1 MRRNFPSVIAG
12 VALVVILLVYAMTY
26 QVRFTEV
33 AIETTFGKPSAPI
46 EKAGLG
52 FKWPWPI
59 QGVVKYDKRIR
70 ILDSPEEEAQTRDR
84 QILIMT
90 TFCGWRIK
98 DPGAFLRKVEN
109 VREAEDRI
117 RKHLRSEIGAAVG
130 QHDFGQFVSTN
141 PQELKLAQI
150 EDEIKKGV
158 AERVSQYG
166 ITVDLLGIRRI
177 SLPQSTTEKV
187 FGQMRAE
194 RTAMAEKTKS
204 EGEATARR
212 IRSRAESARNQIL
225 SFAASKAQQIRA
237 EGAAAAADEYK
248 VFSEDE
254 DFASFLRT
262 LEFMEKVFEKRT
274 IFFLDASI
282 PGIQMLKEDRP
293 ILGKDQKLA
302 VPRSVPTTQSGR
314 ATSVPAARSERARDA
329 AIQEPKQ

>member
-1 MRRNFPSVIAG
+1 MKRNLPSVVAG
-12 VALVVILLVYAMTY
+12 VALVVILLIYAMTY

-46 EKAGLG
+46 ETAGLG

-70 ILDSPEEEAQTRDR
+70 TLDSPEEQCQTQDR

-90 TFCGWRIK
+90 SFCGWRIK
-98 DPGAFLRKVEN
+98 DAVAFLTKLEN
-109 VREAEDRI
+109 VREAEDRL
-117 RKHLRSEIGAAVG
+117 RKHLRSEIGAVVG
-130 QHDFGQFVSTN
+130 RRNFGEFVSTN
-141 PQELKLAQI
+141 PQELKLSQI
-150 EDEIKKGV
+150 EEEIKKGG
-158 AERVSQYG
+158 AARVGQYG
-166 ITVDLLGIRRI
+166 IGIEMLGIRRI

-187 FGQMRAE
+187 FAQMRAE

-212 IRSRAESARNQIL
+212 IKSRAESARNQIL
-225 SFAASKAQQIRA
+225 SFAARKAQQIRA
-237 EGAAAAADEYK
+237 EGAAAAAEEYK

-254 DFASFLRT
+254 DFATFLRT

-282 PGIQMLKEDRP
+282 PGVQMLKEDRP
-293 ILGKDQKLA
+293 ILGSELKLA
-302 VPRSVPTTQSGR
+302 VPKGVPTTAPGKK
-314 ATSVPAARSERARDA
+314 TSAAPVGGERLRDA
-329 AIQEPKQ
+329 AIQEPKP